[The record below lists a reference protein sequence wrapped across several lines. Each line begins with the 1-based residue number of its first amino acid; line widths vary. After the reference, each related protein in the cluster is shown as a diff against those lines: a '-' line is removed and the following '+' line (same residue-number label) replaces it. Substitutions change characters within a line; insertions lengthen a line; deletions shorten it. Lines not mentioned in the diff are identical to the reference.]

1 MEAAGSPDTRLTV
14 TLDGLPGGSAE
25 EAFQNAYIRGAAG
38 GLKGATQD
46 GYGTAWEMSVVGRNV
61 YMNSIDSEFG
71 RPWSS
76 IQFYWEGAPAE
87 VVEPNWSRL
96 RALAGQ

>member
-1 MEAAGSPDTRLTV
+1 M
-14 TLDGLPGGSAE
+14 TLDGLPGDNAG
-25 EAFQNAYIRGAAG
+25 EAFQNAYIRGVAG

-46 GYGTAWEMSVVGRNV
+46 GYGTAWEMSVVGRNA
-61 YMNSIDSEFG
+61 YLNSMDSEFG

-76 IQFYWEGAPAE
+76 IQFYWGGVPAD
-87 VVEPNWSRL
+87 VAEPNWSVL